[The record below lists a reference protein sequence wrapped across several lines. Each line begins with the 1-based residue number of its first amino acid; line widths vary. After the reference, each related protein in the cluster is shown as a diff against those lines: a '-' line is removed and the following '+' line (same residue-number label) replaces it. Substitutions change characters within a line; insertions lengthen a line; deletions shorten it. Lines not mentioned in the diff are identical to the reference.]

1 MFICAYS
8 KMYIIED
15 PCSESTNK
23 NQANRKLSLFD
34 DTELSLIM
42 NDGITTSSS
51 NGGGSDF
58 KCDEIKRRGRA
69 FRRRLFLDICKDAM
83 ENNCA

>member
-1 MFICAYS
+1 MH
-8 KMYIIED
+8 IIED

-42 NDGITTSSS
+42 NDGISSS
-51 NGGGSDF
+51 KGSGSDF

>member
-1 MFICAYS
+1 MFICEHS
-8 KMYIIED
+8 KHIIED
-15 PCSESTNK
+15 PCYESTNK

-42 NDGITTSSS
+42 NDGISSSS

>member
-42 NDGITTSSS
+42 NDGISSSSS

-58 KCDEIKRRGRA
+58 IVTKSREEEGPSGDDY
-69 FRRRLFLDICKDAM
+69 F
-83 ENNCA
+83 